1 MTGEWHGC
9 NVCPQFMHP
18 HVGDDMSGTHHQA
31 GDDPRMTMESSMSD
45 HDAEAIAASLPV
57 RDGDEPWTAD
67 EVREII
73 DALESD
79 VHRMGTALAKA
90 ENDLADLM
98 KQGNDG
104 AGMDTID
111 VGSSKRSPLPATPVP
126 STTSR
131 SSLSSCSTRAPGVPA
146 SPVARPLER
155 LVCRPSR
162 EPPCASSASS
172 AKSAGDL
179 SH

>member
-1 MTGEWHGC
+1 
-9 NVCPQFMHP
+9 
-18 HVGDDMSGTHHQA
+18 MSGTHHHA

-111 VGSSKRSPLPATPVP
+111 VGSSQFERDQEISVTRNARAVYDQSKLALQLLDEGTWGTCESCGKAVGKARLQAFPRATMCVKCKQ
-126 STTSR
+126 R
-131 SSLSSCSTRAPGVPA
+131 E
-146 SPVARPLER
+146 ER
-155 LVCRPSR
+155 R
-162 EPPCASSASS
+162 
-172 AKSAGDL
+172 
-179 SH
+179 

>member
-1 MTGEWHGC
+1 
-9 NVCPQFMHP
+9 
-18 HVGDDMSGTHHQA
+18 
-31 GDDPRMTMESSMSD
+31 MSD

-79 VHRMGTALAKA
+79 VHRMGTALA
-90 ENDLADLM
+90 DLM

-111 VGSSKRSPLPATPVP
+111 VGSSQFERDQEISVTRNARAVYDQSKLALRLLDEGTWGTCESCGKAVGKARLQAFPRATMCVKCKQ
-126 STTSR
+126 R
-131 SSLSSCSTRAPGVPA
+131 E
-146 SPVARPLER
+146 ER
-155 LVCRPSR
+155 R
-162 EPPCASSASS
+162 
-172 AKSAGDL
+172 
-179 SH
+179 

>member
-1 MTGEWHGC
+1 
-9 NVCPQFMHP
+9 
-18 HVGDDMSGTHHQA
+18 
-31 GDDPRMTMESSMSD
+31 MSD

-111 VGSSKRSPLPATPVP
+111 VGSSQFERDQEISVTRTARAVYAQSKLALQLLDEGTWGTCESCGKAVGKARLQAFPRATMCVKCKQ
-126 STTSR
+126 R
-131 SSLSSCSTRAPGVPA
+131 E
-146 SPVARPLER
+146 ER
-155 LVCRPSR
+155 R
-162 EPPCASSASS
+162 
-172 AKSAGDL
+172 
-179 SH
+179 

>member
-1 MTGEWHGC
+1 MSGMGVMSAHSSCTS
-9 NVCPQFMHP
+9 
-18 HVGDDMSGTHHQA
+18 HVGDDMSGTHPQA
-31 GDDPRMTMESSMSD
+31 GDDPRMTMESPMSD

-111 VGSSKRSPLPATPVP
+111 VGSSQFERDQEISVTRNARAVYDQSKLALQLLDEGTWGTCESCGKAVGKARLQAFPRATMCVKCKQ
-126 STTSR
+126 R
-131 SSLSSCSTRAPGVPA
+131 E
-146 SPVARPLER
+146 ER
-155 LVCRPSR
+155 R
-162 EPPCASSASS
+162 
-172 AKSAGDL
+172 
-179 SH
+179 